1 MANREYTLSLH
12 ILVRIPS
19 ARCLNSVH
27 LITRKPIIK
36 VSSSHSTYQE
46 RMENELLKR
55 LVAIIARFD
64 QGILDAP
71 GNIGIDK
78 PAIREAKLILSSD
91 DDTSFVYDLN
101 HNDVAEIV
109 GQFSLFKKGED
120 DVVTPIPIS
129 SFVQEGNIE
138 GIATKDILLN

>member
-1 MANREYTLSLH
+1 
-12 ILVRIPS
+12 
-19 ARCLNSVH
+19 
-27 LITRKPIIK
+27 
-36 VSSSHSTYQE
+36 
-46 RMENELLKR
+46 MENELLKR

-120 DVVTPIPIS
+120 DVVTPIPIT
-129 SFVQEGNIE
+129 SFILEGKIE
-138 GIATKDILLN
+138 GIDTKDILLN

>member
-1 MANREYTLSLH
+1 
-12 ILVRIPS
+12 
-19 ARCLNSVH
+19 
-27 LITRKPIIK
+27 
-36 VSSSHSTYQE
+36 
-46 RMENELLKR
+46 MENELLKR

-64 QGILDAP
+64 QGITEAK
-71 GNIGIDK
+71 GGEGIDK

-109 GQFSLFKKGED
+109 GQFSLFKKGENE
-120 DVVTPIPIS
+120 VVTPIPLS

-138 GIATKDILLN
+138 GIPTKDILLN

>member
-1 MANREYTLSLH
+1 
-12 ILVRIPS
+12 
-19 ARCLNSVH
+19 
-27 LITRKPIIK
+27 
-36 VSSSHSTYQE
+36 
-46 RMENELLKR
+46 MENELLKR
-55 LVAIIARFD
+55 LIAIIARFD
-64 QGILDAP
+64 QGITEAK
-71 GNIGIDK
+71 GGEGIDK

>member
-1 MANREYTLSLH
+1 ME
-12 ILVRIPS
+12 
-19 ARCLNSVH
+19 
-27 LITRKPIIK
+27 
-36 VSSSHSTYQE
+36 
-46 RMENELLKR
+46 MENELLKR

-101 HNDVAEIV
+101 HNDAAEIG
-109 GQFSLFKKGED
+109 GQFSLYKKGED

-129 SFVQEGNIE
+129 SFVQEGKIE
-138 GIATKDILLN
+138 GIEVKDILLN

>member
-1 MANREYTLSLH
+1 
-12 ILVRIPS
+12 
-19 ARCLNSVH
+19 
-27 LITRKPIIK
+27 
-36 VSSSHSTYQE
+36 
-46 RMENELLKR
+46 MENDLLKR
-55 LVAIIARFD
+55 LIAIIARFD
-64 QGILDAP
+64 QGITEAK
-71 GNIGIDK
+71 GGEGIDK

-101 HNDVAEIV
+101 HNDAAEIV

-120 DVVTPIPIS
+120 EVVSPIPLS

>member
-1 MANREYTLSLH
+1 
-12 ILVRIPS
+12 
-19 ARCLNSVH
+19 
-27 LITRKPIIK
+27 
-36 VSSSHSTYQE
+36 
-46 RMENELLKR
+46 MENELLKR

-129 SFVQEGNIE
+129 SFVQEGKIE
-138 GIATKDILLN
+138 GIEVKDILLN